1 MKFRTAAKY
10 IAFLLF
16 PFVFG
21 CNVTKYLGPDDG
33 FLVEN
38 EITILKD
45 KKLNK
50 DADINADLYNL
61 FLQKPNDKFLGIP
74 KQYFYYKYGME
85 ADSSAFKNWVN
96 KQFGQTPVV
105 FNDSIMENT
114 AINIS
119 NYLHNRGYFEAEVQG
134 IKIFKDRKGKK
145 LKAVYEID
153 PGVPYTI
160 SEIDIFSKDSIIND
174 YLNVL
179 EKSSLLSAGN
189 RLDQN
194 LYNQECQRISQIL
207 KDEGYALFGT
217 HFIDNLKVD
226 STNNEFKVSMEVLKP
241 ANAEKHHKY
250 TIGNITI
257 FPDYDPTVE
266 GFVKRDTIGKGIYL
280 LQQNE
285 RLIIRKEV
293 LLDAV
298 SFESGDEFSQTKMNQ
313 TNRKLGQLEMYGF
326 VNIKRELDPY
336 RPNTLN
342 LKIYLTPNKRFAFGA
357 NGELNMSRNG
367 NEETTLLRLF
377 GVSSNISLQHRN
389 LLRGA
394 ELFVTSLEAGM
405 ALNVK
410 NPRDSLVNNLDI
422 HAKMDLYFPKFVD
435 YLGLWGTM
443 NKIGFVNTNAFNRI
457 KRNSKTHL
465 ALAYDNI
472 LNFQFFRLHSFNT
485 SYGYEIEGRKN
496 RKLSINMLGLDYFNP
511 SVTERFVN
519 EVFSQS
525 AYLESSFTKQ
535 FFTGFLFRDLNFKKV
550 WTNPKYR
557 ETRTLGWGVEV
568 SGMEILAANALYNRF
583 NQMDNT
589 VVWSIKT
596 SDTSEPDIKFSQ
608 YIKSYLSYTYTKKYN
623 NKTSVAFR
631 AISGI
636 AKPLGYSNSIPFVKQ
651 FYVGGPESMRGWL
664 ARSVGPGGVR
674 AENGANSFVQSG
686 DIHLEFNMEYRMP
699 LFTLSGIL
707 YESAIFLDM
716 GNVWLLYPDEERPQS
731 QLTLENFYKHNAVNT
746 GLGLRLDFTYF
757 ILRLDM
763 GIRLRNPYSTIRDGQ
778 ETYWKTGRQVLKDR
792 PNFNLALGYPF

>member
-1 MKFRTAAKY
+1 
-10 IAFLLF
+10 
-16 PFVFG
+16 
-21 CNVTKYLGPDDG
+21 
-33 FLVEN
+33 
-38 EITILKD
+38 
-45 KKLNK
+45 
-50 DADINADLYNL
+50 
-61 FLQKPNDKFLGIP
+61 
-74 KQYFYYKYGME
+74 
-85 ADSSAFKNWVN
+85 
-96 KQFGQTPVV
+96 
-105 FNDSIMENT
+105 
-114 AINIS
+114 
-119 NYLHNRGYFEAEVQG
+119 
-134 IKIFKDRKGKK
+134 
-145 LKAVYEID
+145 
-153 PGVPYTI
+153 
-160 SEIDIFSKDSIIND
+160 
-174 YLNVL
+174 
-179 EKSSLLSAGN
+179 
-189 RLDQN
+189 
-194 LYNQECQRISQIL
+194 
-207 KDEGYALFGT
+207 
-217 HFIDNLKVD
+217 
-226 STNNEFKVSMEVLKP
+226 
-241 ANAEKHHKY
+241 
-250 TIGNITI
+250 
-257 FPDYDPTVE
+257 
-266 GFVKRDTIGKGIYL
+266 
-280 LQQNE
+280 
-285 RLIIRKEV
+285 
-293 LLDAV
+293 
-298 SFESGDEFSQTKMNQ
+298 
-313 TNRKLGQLEMYGF
+313 
-326 VNIKRELDPY
+326 
-336 RPNTLN
+336 
-342 LKIYLTPNKRFAFGA
+342 
-357 NGELNMSRNG
+357 
-367 NEETTLLRLF
+367 
-377 GVSSNISLQHRN
+377 
-389 LLRGA
+389 
-394 ELFVTSLEAGM
+394 M

-731 QLTLENFYKHNAVNT
+731 QLTLENFSKHNAVNT